1 MDKGEES
8 NGPLSRPPCKP
19 HLVDP
24 TPLLVTHQAKLDKL
38 VGLYTYCLTNNL
50 VPNIL
55 AELYLLLELLT
66 VKNNSLED
74 FPGMDNNAD
83 FMFFLFIQFSCLFKW
98 CDPFWCQ
105 CYLQKTSMLLIDY

>member
-1 MDKGEES
+1 MRMCDCRSMDKGEDS
-8 NGPLSRPPCKP
+8 NGPPSRPPCKP

-83 FMFFLFIQFSCLFKW
+83 FMFFLLIQFCM
-98 CDPFWCQ
+98 PFH
-105 CYLQKTSMLLIDY
+105 MV